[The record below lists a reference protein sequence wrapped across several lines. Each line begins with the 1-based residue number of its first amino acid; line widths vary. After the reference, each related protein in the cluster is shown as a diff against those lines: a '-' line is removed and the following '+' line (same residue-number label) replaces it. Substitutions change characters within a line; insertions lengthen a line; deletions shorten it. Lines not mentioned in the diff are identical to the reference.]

1 MKIIEDL
8 RIEVPDTNAHHWDLK
23 SHSKEDGDT
32 VLFYGYNVASN
43 RKLQDKFAHYKRRI
57 YFNNWAPCEY
67 AQPSVDDDAYF
78 SEIYSICPYT
88 SKWINQEEGAS
99 RYRPIFY
106 PYNKKIIPET
116 HDKKYDVIYHG
127 GIHGQEHVECINT
140 IRAFNYRYCTMD
152 HHINLHTQAMLPLAT
167 NINLNFQQKVNL
179 VAQSKVSVCY
189 NLVHVN
195 SEHVPNIKSH
205 SKWDK
210 NIAFSEVGK
219 WNVMPQFKTRIHE
232 AAISKTLNLVLRDK
246 WNIIEEYYKPEKE
259 FVYFDNALDLKDKI
273 ADAVNHWE
281 RYQEITENAFKKA
294 QSYQIENF
302 LDKIENHEM

>member
-1 MKIIEDL
+1 
-8 RIEVPDTNAHHWDLK
+8 
-23 SHSKEDGDT
+23 
-32 VLFYGYNVASN
+32 
-43 RKLQDKFAHYKRRI
+43 
-57 YFNNWAPCEY
+57 
-67 AQPSVDDDAYF
+67 
-78 SEIYSICPYT
+78 
-88 SKWINQEEGAS
+88 
-99 RYRPIFY
+99 
-106 PYNKKIIPET
+106 
-116 HDKKYDVIYHG
+116 
-127 GIHGQEHVECINT
+127 
-140 IRAFNYRYCTMD
+140 
-152 HHINLHTQAMLPLAT
+152 MLPLAT

-273 ADAVNHWE
+273 SDAVNHWE

-294 QSYQIENF
+294 RSYQIENF
-302 LDKIENHEM
+302 LDKIDNHEM